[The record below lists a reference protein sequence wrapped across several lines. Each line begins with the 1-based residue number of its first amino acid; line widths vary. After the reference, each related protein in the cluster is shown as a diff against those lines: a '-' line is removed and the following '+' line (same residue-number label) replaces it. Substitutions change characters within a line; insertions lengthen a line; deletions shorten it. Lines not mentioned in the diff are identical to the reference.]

1 MPNDPPVHDVS
12 VRIEQEGTNKFR
24 IQSDQ
29 LEQIG
34 AQLRGRREFSIFQS
48 IILPLIVSV
57 ATIVLS
63 SAFQYVSWFN
73 SVGLKD
79 ATDVADKAA
88 RTYETSAAA
97 IGTRHY
103 AMLVFL
109 PSLRD
114 LVQAKAEFEQSARAR
129 ADLLNAR
136 AQATAVPG
144 AMAQGKGAKDPVSAQ
159 ANAKRSPDADRAL
172 LSAVTQN
179 AEDKKDNE
187 ILLHKSALD
196 IKQKRFATYYEQLKL
211 WNENYDHLLSEI
223 EYALDRPVFGQAD
236 KKNEDFRISRAKI
249 GQMDCLN

>member
-1 MPNDPPVHDVS
+1 MPNDPPVRDVS
-12 VRIEQEGTNKFR
+12 VRIEQEAANKFT

-144 AMAQGKGAKDPVSAQ
+144 AMAQGKGAGI
-159 ANAKRSPDADRAL
+159 
-172 LSAVTQN
+172 LSAHRPMQ
-179 AEDKKDNE
+179 
-187 ILLHKSALD
+187 
-196 IKQKRFATYYEQLKL
+196 
-211 WNENYDHLLSEI
+211 SEVLTPT
-223 EYALDRPVFGQAD
+223 AR
-236 KKNEDFRISRAKI
+236 S
-249 GQMDCLN
+249 

>member
-1 MPNDPPVHDVS
+1 M
-12 VRIEQEGTNKFR
+12 
-24 IQSDQ
+24 
-29 LEQIG
+29 
-34 AQLRGRREFSIFQS
+34 
-48 IILPLIVSV
+48 
-57 ATIVLS
+57 
-63 SAFQYVSWFN
+63 
-73 SVGLKD
+73 KD

-103 AMLVFL
+103 TTVVFL

-144 AMAQGKGAKDPVSAQ
+144 AMAQGKGANYPVSAQ
-159 ANAKRSPDADRAL
+159 ANAKRSPEADRAL
-172 LSAVTQN
+172 LNAVTPS

-196 IKQKRFATYYEQLKL
+196 IKQKRFATYYEQLKC
-211 WNENYDHLLSEI
+211 
-223 EYALDRPVFGQAD
+223 GT
-236 KKNEDFRISRAKI
+236 RITTT
-249 GQMDCLN
+249 C

>member
-1 MPNDPPVHDVS
+1 MPNDSPAHDVS
-12 VRIEQEGTNKFR
+12 VRIEQEGANSFR

-73 SVGLKD
+73 SVGVKD

-103 AMLVFL
+103 ATVVFL
-109 PSLRD
+109 PSLKH
-114 LVQAKAEFEQSARAR
+114 LVLAKA
-129 ADLLNAR
+129 
-136 AQATAVPG
+136 
-144 AMAQGKGAKDPVSAQ
+144 
-159 ANAKRSPDADRAL
+159 DAE
-172 LSAVTQN
+172 LSANSFSVFDDRKLGQV
-179 AEDKKDNE
+179 DGVVDPLDPRMWGK
-187 ILLHKSALD
+187 ALAHS
-196 IKQKRFATYYEQLKL
+196 I
-211 WNENYDHLLSEI
+211 
-223 EYALDRPVFGQAD
+223 
-236 KKNEDFRISRAKI
+236 
-249 GQMDCLN
+249 